1 MSRAASGPAGSRSR
15 WSAALVCAA
24 LLVAL
29 ATLVPSG
36 RTRPAG
42 GSPTAA
48 ERPTQLDD
56 RDESTAA
63 SGAAGR
69 PTGGS
74 DDRTTGDG
82 DDVLSIAS
90 VSPWVEPDGEFQVR
104 FGPSPRVPADAQL
117 TVTIHQALDPDDG
130 ESLRDALQDIFEGA
144 APGRILRAP
153 ITSTFAELGDPAN
166 GALVRIPVRSARADS
181 DRILLPNAGIHPV
194 ELVLTSADGPEL
206 WSKVVFLNRLP
217 EPPAEDE
224 EGEGAEGQVAEGRG
238 RPPVDVTLLLTMTSA
253 PPIQADGSASFTV
266 EEQATLGSAAA
277 LLAQV
282 PEAPLTIAARPNTL
296 DGLTLSDDPWSEDV
310 LAPLTDAGSAR
321 AHVALPYTNLD
332 SGGLV
337 ASGDAEELTH
347 QIDLGRAT
355 VERITGRPPLSDT
368 WLLDDTVTSG
378 SLSTLARAGIDAL
391 VLPAELLE
399 LPEDVDRADVV
410 SRPVELRG
418 DSGIRALAYD
428 GIVSGLLAGT
438 AGDPG
443 GRANEVVTMLMA
455 TWFDDPAPDAESGPA
470 SVVLVTSGTDPQLLR
485 ALTPSLT
492 GGGPLRAEAGTS
504 PVPAI
509 DPDSEQGSAGLT
521 ARRTT
526 DQSGAV
532 TAARGTRRITDAYRS
547 MTGEADP
554 LLWSWQRMVD
564 QTVASGID
572 DGRRLGMHLEVR
584 DAVQARVD
592 SIEAPRSR
600 SVLLTSRRQTVPL
613 RFRNDLP
620 FDVTLRLRARSP
632 RLEIEG
638 GDTQRIVLHPGENRV
653 DLPVTVQ
660 APGESL
666 LRVELRSPVPGI
678 ELEGPDI
685 PVRSTAISG
694 VGAALSIVS
703 ALFLVGWW
711 VHTNRKERRKGA
723 KLTGGHPSGPGGTGS
738 LRSGG

>member
-1 MSRAASGPAGSRSR
+1 M
-15 WSAALVCAA
+15 VCAA
-24 LLVAL
+24 LLLTL
-29 ATLVPSG
+29 ATLMPSG

-42 GSPTAA
+42 GAPAAAVQGAQTDDADRAATTAG
-48 ERPTQLDD
+48 T
-56 RDESTAA
+56 TARA
-63 SGAAGR
+63 S
-69 PTGGS
+69 GGS
-74 DDRTTGDG
+74 DDQDSDDG
-82 DDVLSIAS
+82 DDLLSIAS

-104 FGPSPRVPADAQL
+104 FDPSPRVPADAQM
-117 TVTIHQALDPDDG
+117 TVTIHQAIDPEDG
-130 ESLRDALQDIFEGA
+130 DSLRGALEEILDGA

-153 ITSTFAELGDPAN
+153 ITSTFSELGDPAN
-166 GALVRIPVRSARADS
+166 GALMRIPVRSARADS

-206 WSKVVFLNRLP
+206 WSQVVFLNRLP
-217 EPPAEDE
+217 EPAEDAE
-224 EGEGAEGQVAEGRG
+224 ADGSDEGDGTDGAERSARE
-238 RPPVDVTLLLTMTSA
+238 RPPVQVTLLLPMTSA
-253 PPIQADGSASFTV
+253 PPIQADGSAAFTV
-266 EEQATLGSAAA
+266 EEQATLGSVAA
-277 LLAQV
+277 LLAEV

-296 DGLTLSDDPWSEDV
+296 DGLTLSQDAWSEDV
-310 LAPLTDAGSAR
+310 LAPLTDEGSAR
-321 AHVALPYTNLD
+321 GQLALPYTNVD
-332 SGGLV
+332 TGGLV

-368 WLLDDTVTSG
+368 WARDDTVTAG
-378 SLSTLARAGIDAL
+378 SLSTLARAGVDSV

-399 LPEDVDRADVV
+399 LPDDVDRRDVV
-410 SRPVELRG
+410 ARPVELEG

-428 GIVSGLLAGT
+428 GVVSGLLAGT
-438 AGDPG
+438 TKDPG
-443 GRANEVVTMLMA
+443 SRANEVVTMLMA
-455 TWFDDPAPDAESGPA
+455 TWFDESTPDAGAGPA
-470 SVVLVTSGTDPQLLR
+470 SVVLVTSGTDPELLR

-492 GGGPLRAEAGTS
+492 GGGPLRADPGTS
-504 PVPAI
+504 PVPPL
-509 DPDSEQGSAGLT
+509 DPDTDQDRAGLT

-526 DQSGAV
+526 DQGGAV

-572 DGRRLGMHLEVR
+572 DGRRLGMHVEVR

-592 SIEAPRSR
+592 AIEPPRPRS
-600 SVLLTSRRQTVPL
+600 VVVTSREATVPL

-653 DLPVTVQ
+653 DLPINVQ

-666 LRVELRSPVPGI
+666 LRIELRSPTPGI
-678 ELEGPDI
+678 DLEGPDI

-694 VGAALSIVS
+694 VGAALSIIS
-703 ALFLVGWW
+703 AIFLVGWW
-711 VHTNRKERRKGA
+711 VHTNRRERRKGA
-723 KLTGGHPSGPGGTGS
+723 KLAGGHPSGPDGTGS